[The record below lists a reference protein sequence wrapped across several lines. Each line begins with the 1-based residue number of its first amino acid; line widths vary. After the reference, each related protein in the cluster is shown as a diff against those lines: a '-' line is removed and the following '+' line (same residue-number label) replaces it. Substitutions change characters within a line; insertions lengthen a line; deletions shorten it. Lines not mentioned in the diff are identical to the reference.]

1 VVSVD
6 HATDDT
12 LERYA
17 MRPPPAPEVE
27 SLEEHLTVSLCVPG
41 STRIDGTLR
50 GGDAFGGGENQA
62 GRKRRIGAAGRG
74 PVPGRVL
81 WVNGLAAKKLR
92 GAASLL
98 RVILKSVAVSLGD
111 LWHDRPSHMP
121 WKCPATGS
129 RDIELG
135 RFKAHVLTAE
145 SREMES
151 QQQAG
156 IRHPFLQA
164 YRR

>member
-1 VVSVD
+1 M
-6 HATDDT
+6 
-12 LERYA
+12 LG
-17 MRPPPAPEVE
+17 
-27 SLEEHLTVSLCVPG
+27 C
-41 STRIDGTLR
+41 
-50 GGDAFGGGENQA
+50 DAFGGEDQGERN
-62 GRKRRIGAAGRG
+62 RRRGAAGRG
-74 PVPGRVL
+74 PVAGRML
-81 WVNGLAAKKLR
+81 WVTGRAAKKVR
-92 GAASLL
+92 GAVSLL
-98 RVILKSVAVSLGD
+98 RVILKSVAVFSGD
-111 LWHDRPSHMP
+111 LWHDRLSHMP
-121 WKCPATGS
+121 WKCPATGN